1 MRKVSSRHL
10 PAGVSD
16 CASAVARTVFPPEV
30 ISPSQQV
37 LSTQTGAR
45 AEERRAPTGLVTP
58 PISPE
63 ASRLPTHHAAAAPQV
78 AAARKRGNKTRSKF
92 SRKARAEIR
101 YMSAHGL
108 TALEIAKIKGGHAET
123 IKRIVRNA
131 NLVKKDV
138 LSQDHE
144 LLDEEF
150 VRQYPPRE
158 AKEAPDRSLLLI
170 KLPNLR
176 KRVREPSDDLAA
188 DSAGPTGSSQTAQG
202 ASQTAMPSLTTP
214 KPYSMSDA
222 SSTPASSSAYNVKR
236 LRLNAPAAPVV
247 QDDAHEE
254 DPDELDYLDYPDESG
269 PDDMQDAG
277 LGAIASTGLDATG
290 GSGRTAVQDIE
301 AQVRELTV
309 TETEH
314 GDVAHER
321 EEVTGREREP
331 TNERGRSQPSKDDDI
346 ILLDEEDSGELS
358 GGEATEPTGKEH
370 REQSMD
376 HEQREQANEHR
387 HDQKEQSEHKPSP
400 RAQTPIYVSSDDSD
414 IEVDDEDP
422 AASAALP
429 PVSTQFG
436 QPQRSTFLHAFL
448 SNLDIDLSALEPIFP
463 AADFGSAPDVLR
475 VRNLPANDLHYGL
488 QSSLPELSVFRRI
501 LLVRGMKGLGANGL
515 LQKSVIRDRLDKVP
529 AVWTTDVAEYLSRLA
544 LDLSPYLAAFQS
556 AGLGFLGC
564 LFSLA
569 SWTDNDLRLLLDEG
583 LPDLRPVHRFVLQR
597 TLRKLNTDLHASA
610 DALYTV
616 LASLSE
622 ETKPITRSSAPIDI
636 RFFANLDRDLSE
648 RAQNLAAQGI
658 QTVGDLSA
666 LRSWTHEGLHDM
678 LKTVAPLEL
687 TVVERAVLVR
697 GIKESDT
704 ENAAQR
710 RRVRAHL
717 GAHPDLWLQSTA
729 HFLARSQLNLSA
741 HLDMFKK
748 AGLGSFGAL
757 LAISHW
763 SDDDL
768 CALLKEAVPGI
779 VVNPFRVA
787 LMVRR
792 LKSESEEL
800 IGKL

>member
-1 MRKVSSRHL
+1 MTPPVSPEGTST
-10 PAGVSD
+10 VS
-16 CASAVARTVFPPEV
+16 
-30 ISPSQQV
+30 V
-37 LSTQTGAR
+37 LSTR
-45 AEERRAPTGLVTP
+45 HV
-58 PISPE
+58 
-63 ASRLPTHHAAAAPQV
+63 AAAPQV
-78 AAARKRGNKTRSKF
+78 AASREKARKRDNKTSEQKLQVRSKF

-101 YMSAHGL
+101 CMSAHGL
-108 TALEIAKIKGGHAET
+108 TALEIAEIKGGHSET
-123 IKRIVRNA
+123 IKRIIRNA

-150 VRQYPPRE
+150 MRQYPPQE

-176 KRVREPSDDLAA
+176 KRAREPSDDLAA
-188 DSAGPTGSSQTAQG
+188 DSAGPSGSSQSAPG
-202 ASQTAMPSLTTP
+202 ASQTVLPSLTTP
-214 KPYSMSDA
+214 GPYSMSDA

-247 QDDAHEE
+247 QDDAHEQ
-254 DPDELDYLDYPDESG
+254 DPDELEYLDYPDESG
-269 PDDMQDAG
+269 PDVMQDAG
-277 LGAIASTGLDATG
+277 HGAIAGTGLDATG

-314 GDVAHER
+314 GDVAHES

-331 TNERGRSQPSKDDDI
+331 TNEQGHSQSSEDDI
-346 ILLDEEDSGELS
+346 ILLDEEDSGGPS

-370 REQSMD
+370 REQSID
-376 HEQREQANEHR
+376 YEQQEQANEHR
-387 HDQKEQSEHKPSP
+387 HDQKDQFERKPSP

-414 IEVDDEDP
+414 SEVDDEGP
-422 AASAALP
+422 AVPAALP
-429 PVSTQFG
+429 QVPAQFG
-436 QPQRSTFLHAFL
+436 QPHRSFLHAFL
-448 SNLDIDLSALEPIFP
+448 TNLDVDLSALEPIFP
-463 AADFGSAPDVLR
+463 AADFGSALDVLR

-488 QSSLPELSVFRRI
+488 QSSLPELSVFKRV

-529 AVWTTDVAEYLSRLA
+529 AVWTTDVAGYLSSLA

-564 LFSLA
+564 LCSLA

-597 TLRKLNTDLHASA
+597 TLQKLNTDIHASA

-616 LASLSE
+616 LTSLSE

-636 RFFANLDRDLSE
+636 RFFANLDHDLSE
-648 RAQNLAAQGI
+648 RAQYLAAQGI

-710 RRVRAHL
+710 RRMRAHL

>member
-1 MRKVSSRHL
+1 M
-10 PAGVSD
+10 
-16 CASAVARTVFPPEV
+16 
-30 ISPSQQV
+30 
-37 LSTQTGAR
+37 
-45 AEERRAPTGLVTP
+45 TP

-63 ASRLPTHHAAAAPQV
+63 TSRLPTHHAAAAPQV

-188 DSAGPTGSSQTAQG
+188 NSAGPSGSSQTAQG
-202 ASQTAMPSLTTP
+202 ASQTAMPSLTTSG
-214 KPYSMSDA
+214 PYSMSDA

-254 DPDELDYLDYPDESG
+254 DPDELEYLDYPDESG
-269 PDDMQDAG
+269 PDVMQDAG
-277 LGAIASTGLDATG
+277 HSAIAGTGLDATG
-290 GSGRTAVQDIE
+290 GPSRTAVQDIE

-309 TETEH
+309 TEPEH

-321 EEVTGREREP
+321 EEVIGREREP
-331 TNERGRSQPSKDDDI
+331 TNEGHSQPSEDDI
-346 ILLDEEDSGELS
+346 ILLDKEEV
-358 GGEATEPTGKEH
+358 TEPTGKEH
-370 REQSMD
+370 HEQSMD
-376 HEQREQANEHR
+376 LEQREQAHEHR

-400 RAQTPIYVSSDDSD
+400 RAQSPIYVSSDDSD
-414 IEVDDEDP
+414 SEVDDKGP
-422 AASAALP
+422 AVPAALP
-429 PVSTQFG
+429 QVTAQFG
-436 QPQRSTFLHAFL
+436 QPQRSAFLHAFL
-448 SNLDIDLSALEPIFP
+448 SNLDVDLSALEPIFP

-515 LQKSVIRDRLDKVP
+515 LQKSVIRERLDKVP
-529 AVWTTDVAEYLSRLA
+529 AVWTTDVAGYLSRLA

-569 SWTDNDLRLLLDEG
+569 SWTDDDLRLLFDEG

-597 TLRKLNTDLHASA
+597 TLRKLNSDLHASA

-616 LASLSE
+616 LNSLSE
-622 ETKPITRSSAPIDI
+622 EAKPITRSSAPIDI
-636 RFFANLDRDLSE
+636 RFFANLDHDLSE
-648 RAQNLAAQGI
+648 RAQYLAAQGI

-666 LRSWTHEGLHDM
+666 LRSWTHEGLHEM